1 MGLWEDAQKQRQ
13 QLDAAEARQ
22 RQPEDEPGIEP
33 LTPRRREADA
43 AAQQAAVREFI
54 AAMRQLGIAPQRH
67 RWLVEPLLFFVLRF
81 KPRLSIRG
89 VRGWSVHSPRSRND
103 SGLVVTPNGDV
114 YYMHIRRRNYR
125 RPLDP
130 PVYGY
135 GGLVEQLR
143 DGLVRAMQG
152 H

>member
-1 MGLWEDAQKQRQ
+1 MGLWEDAQQQRQ

-22 RQPEDEPGIEP
+22 GQQDDE
-33 LTPRRREADA
+33 PRRREADA
-43 AAQQAAVREFI
+43 AAAQQEAVGEFI
-54 AAMRQLGIAPQRH
+54 AAMGQLGIAPQRH
-67 RWLVEPLLFFVLRF
+67 RWLEERLLF

-103 SGLVVTPNGDV
+103 GGMVVTPNGDV
-114 YYMHIRRRNYR
+114 YYLHIRRGDYR

-130 PVYGY
+130 PVYGF
-135 GGLVEQLR
+135 GAPLVEILR

>member
-1 MGLWEDAQKQRQ
+1 MGLSEDAQQQRH

-22 RQPEDEPGIEP
+22 RQQEDEPGIEP

-43 AAQQAAVREFI
+43 AAQQEAVGEFI

-67 RWLVEPLLFFVLRF
+67 RWLEERLLF

-89 VRGWSVHSPRSRND
+89 VRGWSVDSPRSRND

-114 YYMHIRRRNYR
+114 YYMHIRRGNYR

-135 GGLVEQLR
+135 GGLVERLR
-143 DGLVRAMQG
+143 DGIVRARQG